1 MNNTVDSSAWVE
13 YFIDGPNAAFFASA
27 IENTA
32 SLVVPSISLHEVFKK
47 TLQEQSEGSALRA
60 IAQMKQGNVRD
71 LDEEVALNAARI
83 SFQLNLPMVESIV
96 LATARASNARLWTQD
111 ECFRGIEGVHYKPRA
126 KSRAA

>member
-1 MNNTVDSSAWVE
+1 
-13 YFIDGPNAAFFASA
+13 
-27 IENTA
+27 
-32 SLVVPSISLHEVFKK
+32 
-47 TLQEQSEGSALRA
+47 
-60 IAQMKQGNVRD
+60 MKQGNVRD

-111 ECFRGIEGVHYKPRA
+111 ECFRGIEGVNYKPRA

>member
-27 IENTA
+27 IENTS
-32 SLVVPSISLHEVFKK
+32 SLVVPSISLHEVFRK
-47 TLQEQSEGSALRA
+47 TLQDQSEGSALRA

-83 SFQLNLPMVESIV
+83 SFQMNLPMVESII
-96 LATARASNARLWTQD
+96 LATARANNARLWTQD
-111 ECFRGIEGVHYKPRA
+111 ERFRGIEGVNYKPRP
-126 KSRAA
+126 KGRPV